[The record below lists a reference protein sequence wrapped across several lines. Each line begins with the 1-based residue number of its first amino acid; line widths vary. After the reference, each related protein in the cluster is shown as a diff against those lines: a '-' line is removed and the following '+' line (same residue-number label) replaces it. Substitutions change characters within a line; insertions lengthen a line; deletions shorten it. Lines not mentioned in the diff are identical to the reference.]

1 MAGKYLIGCQ
11 PQYYAR
17 VLVYALGVEGPR
29 HRVVF
34 APPAELAAALVADD
48 LDVALIS
55 AIDFFRYPGLVLLP
69 DMSVS
74 AQGAA
79 GCGFLAART
88 GLGKLH
94 RVGADP
100 HQPSLGALA
109 AIFLFEN
116 AGLRPEW
123 VALPPEEA
131 AADKS
136 LDGWVAPAEVRAPTA
151 PAGGQVFDLGELWW
165 RFARLPFVYSVWATR
180 AATRLDGL
188 DKDLLA
194 AKREGLRR
202 VAEIAE
208 VEARRLGIS
217 QQACLQAIGRFRYD
231 LSRVE
236 QGGLQTFH
244 KYAVRAGLL
253 RAALASDGVA
263 LAMYRG

>member
-1 MAGKYLIGCQ
+1 MAGKYVIGCQ

-34 APPAELAAALVADD
+34 APAADLAAGLMADE

-55 AIDFFRYPGLVLLP
+55 SIDFFRHPGLVLLP

-79 GCGFLAART
+79 GVGFLSTRT
-88 GLGKLH
+88 GIGKLQS
-94 RVGADP
+94 VGIDP
-100 HQPSLGALA
+100 NEPALAALA

-116 AGLRPEW
+116 AGLKPHW
-123 VALPPEEA
+123 VAATPEEA
-131 AADKS
+131 AGDKT
-136 LDGWVAPAEVRAPTA
+136 LDAWVVPAEIRGPQ
-151 PAGGQVFDLGELWW
+151 PPPGGQVFDLGELWW
-165 RFARLPFVYSVWATR
+165 RFARLPFVYAVWAAR
-180 AATRLDGL
+180 AATALDNL

-202 VAEIAE
+202 VAEICE
-208 VEARRLGIS
+208 VEAHRLGVS
-217 QQACLQAIGRFRYD
+217 HSECSHALSRFRYD

-253 RAALASDGVA
+253 RPAAPGESEA

>member
-11 PQYYAR
+11 PHYYAR
-17 VLVYALGVEGPR
+17 PLVYALGVEGPR

-34 APPAELAAALVADD
+34 ASAAELAAALMADD

-55 AIDFFRYPGLVLLP
+55 SVDFFRHPGLVLLP

-74 AQGAA
+74 AQGPA
-79 GCGFLAART
+79 GAGFLAART
-88 GLGKLH
+88 GIGKLH
-94 RVGADP
+94 RVGIDP
-100 HQPSLGALA
+100 REPALAALA
-109 AIFLFEN
+109 AIFMFEN
-116 AGLRPEW
+116 AGMKPEW
-123 VALPPEEA
+123 VAAGAGEA
-131 AADKS
+131 AGDRT
-136 LDGWVAPAEVRAPTA
+136 LDGWVMPAEVHPPAAP
-151 PAGGQVFDLGELWW
+151 PGGALFDLGELWW
-165 RFARLPFVYSVWATR
+165 RFARLPFVYAVWAAR
-180 AATRLDGL
+180 AGARLDNL

-202 VAEIAE
+202 MAEVCE
-208 VEARRLGIS
+208 VEAHRLGVS
-217 QQACLQAIGRFRYD
+217 QAECSAALGRFRYD

-253 RAALASDGVA
+253 RAAAPGESEA

>member
-1 MAGKYLIGCQ
+1 MAGKFLIGCQ
-11 PQYYAR
+11 PHYYAR

-34 APPAELAAALVADD
+34 ASAAELAAGLAADQ

-55 AIDFFRYPGLVLLP
+55 SIDFFRYNGLVLLP
-69 DMSVS
+69 DVSVS

-88 GLGKLH
+88 GMGNMK
-94 RVGADP
+94 RVGVDP
-100 HQPSLGALA
+100 REPSLAALA
-109 AIFLFEN
+109 AVFLFEN
-116 AGLRPEW
+116 AGLKPQW
-123 VALPPEEA
+123 VPSTPEEA
-131 AADKS
+131 QRDES
-136 LDGWVAPAEVRAPTA
+136 LDAWVTSAEILPPAPP
-151 PAGGQVFDLGELWW
+151 PGGQIFDLGELWW
-165 RFARLPFVYSVWATR
+165 RFARLPFVYAVWATR
-180 AATRLDGL
+180 ATTRLDGL

-194 AKREGLRR
+194 AKREGHRR
-202 VAEIAE
+202 LPEICE
-208 VEARRLGIS
+208 VEAQRLGVS
-217 QQACLQAIGRFRYD
+217 QNECTQSLSRFRYD

-253 RAALASDGVA
+253 GHAAANDSVG

>member
-1 MAGKYLIGCQ
+1 VAGKYLIGCQ
-11 PQYYAR
+11 PHYYAR
-17 VLVYALGVEGPR
+17 ALVYALGVEGPR

-34 APPAELAAALVADD
+34 APAAELAAGLMADE
-48 LDVALIS
+48 LDVAMIS
-55 AIDFFRYPGLVLLP
+55 SIDFFRHPGLVLLP

-79 GCGFLAART
+79 GAGFLAART
-88 GLGKLH
+88 GIGKLR
-94 RVGADP
+94 RVAIDP
-100 HQPSLGALA
+100 HEPALAALA

-116 AGLRPEW
+116 AALKPEW
-123 VALPPEEA
+123 LATSAEKA
-131 AADKS
+131 AKDKTV
-136 LDGWVAPAEVRAPTA
+136 DAWVTPAEIRAPEA
-151 PAGGQVFDLGELWW
+151 PPGGQLFDLGELWW

-180 AATRLDGL
+180 AAARLDNL

-202 VAEIAE
+202 VAEICE
-208 VEARRLGIS
+208 VEAHRLAVPQLECS
-217 QQACLQAIGRFRYD
+217 QALARFRYD

-253 RAALASDGVA
+253 RAAAPGESEA